1 MKEIIKKKISPVTVA
16 VVTYNA
22 AAFVIETLESI
33 YSQTYQNIQ
42 LIISDDCS
50 KDNTV
55 EVVDKWRSQARV
67 KERFADVKIVTV
79 PKNTGVSANCNRSI
93 KASNGEWVK
102 FIAGDDILLPN
113 CIKDNMKFVEDNQE
127 AKIIFSQVKVYQD
140 TFEEN
145 NFVKKLPLMY
155 PDNLMKLSFTA
166 NDQFEI
172 LLQSDRISYTPS
184 YFFNKK
190 ALEEVGCYD
199 ETNKL
204 VEDYPMWLKLTKAG
218 IKLYYFHIPTVGYR
232 IHSNATNNTGENLLF
247 KPSVLNSYLV
257 RKKFVHSHLPWW
269 QVKQEAW
276 NYSITK
282 IFKKFNIINETS
294 FNKNIYK
301 IATVYCNPFFLIG
314 AIARKI

>member
-1 MKEIIKKKISPVTVA
+1 MSTLVSVP

-33 YSQTYQNIQ
+33 FNQTYQNIQ

-50 KDNTV
+50 KDETV
-55 EVVDKWRSQARV
+55 ELVKKWCSQTRV

-127 AKIIFSQVKVYQD
+127 ARIIFSQIEVYQD
-140 TFEEN
+140 TFEQSN
-145 NFVKKLPLMY
+145 LIKKLPTDY
-155 PDNLMKLSFTA
+155 PDNLMHQSFTA
-166 NDQFEI
+166 KQQFN
-172 LLQSDRISYTPS
+172 LLLEADRITYTPS

-190 ALEEVGCYD
+190 TIVELGCYD
-199 ETNKL
+199 EANKL
-204 VEDYPMWLKLTKAG
+204 VEDYPMWLKLTQAG
-218 IKLYYFHIPTVGYR
+218 IKLSYFHTATVGYR
-232 IHSNATNNTGENLLF
+232 IHANATNNTGEVLF

-257 RKKFVHSHLPWW
+257 RKKFAHPHLPWW
-269 QVKQEAW
+269 QVKQEMW
-276 NYSITK
+276 VNYVTQGFKSLNITK
-282 IFKKFNIINETS
+282 PTALNKK
-294 FNKNIYK
+294 IYK
-301 IATVYCNPFFLIG
+301 IATVYGNPFFLIG
-314 AIARKI
+314 AVARRL